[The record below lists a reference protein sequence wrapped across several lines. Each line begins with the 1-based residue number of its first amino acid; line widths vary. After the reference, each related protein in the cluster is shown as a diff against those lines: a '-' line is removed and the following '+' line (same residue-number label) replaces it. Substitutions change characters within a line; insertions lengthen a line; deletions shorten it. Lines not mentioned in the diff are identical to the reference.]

1 MVDDH
6 VGKPLEGLDLE
17 RAEHLKPG
25 QCMRDLPED
34 LWHESYRR
42 RAFRRVMDG
51 TPTECRGGA
60 PFGLR
65 RLRADQPCKA
75 ITSGALRDF
84 LHPNENRPF
93 TVRECARLQTFP
105 DDFRFIGCRA
115 DRILL
120 IGNAVP
126 PLLAERIARHLLS
139 GITAAEPRHSS
150 GELLSF
156 VPTLSSGLSPALE
169 AVVRT
174 VKSRFCDTIKTKAQK
189 TLWD

>member
-1 MVDDH
+1 
-6 VGKPLEGLDLE
+6 
-17 RAEHLKPG
+17 
-25 QCMRDLPED
+25 
-34 LWHESYRR
+34 
-42 RAFRRVMDG
+42 MDG

-65 RLRADQPCKA
+65 RLRADQPSKA

-93 TVRECARLQTFP
+93 TLRECARLQTFP

-115 DRILL
+115 ERILL

-126 PLLAERIARHLLS
+126 PLLAEQIASQLFTS
-139 GITAAEPRHSS
+139 IAAASPSHSF
-150 GELLSF
+150 GKLLSF
-156 VPTLSSGLSPALE
+156 VPTLSTGMSPALE

-174 VKSRFCDTIKTKAQK
+174 VKARFCGPAKTKRQK
-189 TLWD
+189 ALWD